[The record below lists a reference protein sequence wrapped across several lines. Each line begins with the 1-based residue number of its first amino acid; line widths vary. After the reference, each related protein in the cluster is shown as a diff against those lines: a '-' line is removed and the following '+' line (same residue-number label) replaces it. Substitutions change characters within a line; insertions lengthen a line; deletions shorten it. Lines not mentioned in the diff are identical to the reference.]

1 MMLRSS
7 VRNFGK
13 LCRYHPS
20 FAALSIL
27 SLLITTL
34 SFLVL
39 MEKSYY
45 TYQVSVTQE
54 YLYVM
59 DDSPEEICALYHDL
73 QENQNL
79 PDIVSISLM
88 DDQYTGIACDTKA
101 LANLLPYGRIFTPE
115 EGAQGANVALLSL
128 EYVRNLPQEQIDQIW
143 EDGIEIAGEHFEAV
157 GGLTDIA
164 RYFPPEDLLSFFP
177 VPTLIAIPAETYL
190 SLSMQPTMLNCRF
203 TSVLT
208 KEQTEELRRMISS
221 CEHISTFYLPGTR
234 NSSFQRFVESNV
246 IYIAILLMALIAV
259 AFIVTCWFQTDQ
271 KRYQIYMICGAKK
284 RHIVFFLTV
293 DMLLL
298 SQIAYWGA
306 LAYTHFINRGFRDFL
321 MPLPLVWR
329 VWIGIGVF
337 AFCWLV
343 VLLRSLPLLQHY
355 RNVSGFEVK

>member
-1 MMLRSS
+1 
-7 VRNFGK
+7 
-13 LCRYHPS
+13 
-20 FAALSIL
+20 
-27 SLLITTL
+27 
-34 SFLVL
+34 
-39 MEKSYY
+39 
-45 TYQVSVTQE
+45 
-54 YLYVM
+54 
-59 DDSPEEICALYHDL
+59 
-73 QENQNL
+73 
-79 PDIVSISLM
+79 
-88 DDQYTGIACDTKA
+88 
-101 LANLLPYGRIFTPE
+101 
-115 EGAQGANVALLSL
+115 
-128 EYVRNLPQEQIDQIW
+128 
-143 EDGIEIAGEHFEAV
+143 
-157 GGLTDIA
+157 
-164 RYFPPEDLLSFFP
+164 
-177 VPTLIAIPAETYL
+177 
-190 SLSMQPTMLNCRF
+190 MQPTMLNCRF

-306 LAYTHFINRGFRDFL
+306 LACTQVINRGFSDFL